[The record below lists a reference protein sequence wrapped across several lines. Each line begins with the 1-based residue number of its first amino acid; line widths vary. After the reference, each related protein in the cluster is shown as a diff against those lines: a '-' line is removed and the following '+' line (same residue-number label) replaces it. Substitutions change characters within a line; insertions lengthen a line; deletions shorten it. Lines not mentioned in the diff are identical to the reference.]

1 MAGRT
6 GWGATLRQHLAVL
19 LIASGCCLM
28 GCEKPLGER
37 VVGTWVFYDAGMPRG
52 DGLAMTIEAN
62 GTGTLS
68 GGDGLAWVQYP
79 NMQYITIMFADES
92 GNMTMRLKTDDEGT
106 LRIAGALQQLKRKGS
121 PADKPAKL

>member
-1 MAGRT
+1 
-6 GWGATLRQHLAVL
+6 
-19 LIASGCCLM
+19 
-28 GCEKPLGER
+28 
-37 VVGTWVFYDAGMPRG
+37 MPRG

-106 LRIAGALQQLKRKGS
+106 LGIAGALQQLKRKGS